1 MFDIIREVDMPKKKI
16 PEEFRKTTLTCY
28 LSPSEI
34 RGIDK
39 IAKETDRARI
49 YVIEQAVIEYLNNHS
64 KEENNKK

>member
-1 MFDIIREVDMPKKKI
+1 MPKRRI

-34 RGIDK
+34 RGIEK

-49 YVIEQAVIEYLNNHS
+49 YVIEQAVIEYIKNHS
-64 KEENNKK
+64 NKDKNN